1 MAPSGRVIEVGGV
14 DWHRLGDGD
23 SEAGR
28 QAAVLDLLRRAQR
41 ELGGGPL
48 TGTRFL
54 YRARDMLAATRE
66 IEAAVRGADTTLFVG
81 FQRAG
86 KLDGEAATYRG
97 LVAAGVRVIAFGTGE
112 PGPLP
117 GVDWV
122 RLPED
127 QAALQNQWLLVA
139 EAPEP
144 IAFVGFETSEP
155 DRFGQVGVTDPSRSF
170 IGFVTGDRQIGAGHR
185 GASGGHRPRGGP
197 GASSLGPRK
206 TRDETVDV
214 ASSESEGRKQV
225 EQGASSNLGARLA
238 AGEEGA
244 INECYS
250 ALGPMVLGYLRRFVS
265 RDEAE
270 DVLQRVFYE
279 VWRNRDRYDPTRSL
293 EAWVLGIARKRA
305 IDQLRRRHAN
315 VVPIEEL
322 RDIAGDDGREL
333 AERYARANE
342 VRGALERLPREQ
354 REVLALAYFGDLT
367 QTEIAERLGVPLGTV
382 KARTFRG
389 LRRLADIIG
398 TVG

>member
-1 MAPSGRVIEVGGV
+1 M
-14 DWHRLGDGD
+14 
-23 SEAGR
+23 
-28 QAAVLDLLRRAQR
+28 
-41 ELGGGPL
+41 
-48 TGTRFL
+48 
-54 YRARDMLAATRE
+54 
-66 IEAAVRGADTTLFVG
+66 
-81 FQRAG
+81 
-86 KLDGEAATYRG
+86 
-97 LVAAGVRVIAFGTGE
+97 
-112 PGPLP
+112 
-117 GVDWV
+117 
-122 RLPED
+122 
-127 QAALQNQWLLVA
+127 
-139 EAPEP
+139 
-144 IAFVGFETSEP
+144 
-155 DRFGQVGVTDPSRSF
+155 
-170 IGFVTGDRQIGAGHR
+170 
-185 GASGGHRPRGGP
+185 
-197 GASSLGPRK
+197 
-206 TRDETVDV
+206 
-214 ASSESEGRKQV
+214 

-333 AERYARANE
+333 AERYVRANE